1 MITLKRQV
9 NLFRLKQENRCLGD
23 QGVDGDQFNFNTLE
37 KTYSCAGTPKIKAK
51 NSFSLQRTE
60 AKGLNNITA
69 QLSICKN
76 KSLQTC
82 SVVVNLPLWIMQSC
96 LTNDMYDTPLCG
108 TNVNIKYIQTNCL
121 ELKKVN
127 MFKWTSRRQITE
139 CAAIMRT
146 ALFWVIMRW
155 VVVIPYWHFGT
166 EGSRILTFED
176 GTERLS
182 QDISKKLPLQ
192 AA

>member
-82 SVVVNLPLWIMQSC
+82 SVVVNLPL
-96 LTNDMYDTPLCG
+96 
-108 TNVNIKYIQTNCL
+108 
-121 ELKKVN
+121 
-127 MFKWTSRRQITE
+127 
-139 CAAIMRT
+139 
-146 ALFWVIMRW
+146 
-155 VVVIPYWHFGT
+155 
-166 EGSRILTFED
+166 
-176 GTERLS
+176 
-182 QDISKKLPLQ
+182 
-192 AA
+192 